1 MRLESLSPSKVK
13 HKKLRAVFRLDNGR
27 TRTIHF
33 GDKRY
38 EDYTIHGDE
47 SRKKSYVLRHGA
59 REDFD
64 DPMTAGALSRWI
76 LWNKKTIEA
85 SVKDFQRR
93 FGV

>member
-1 MRLESLSPSKVK
+1 MSLISLTPSKSG
-13 HKKLRAVFRLDNGR
+13 HKKLRAVFRLSNKR

-38 EDYTIHGDE
+38 EDYTTHGDAK
-47 SRKKSYVLRHGA
+47 RKRLYIQRHEA
-59 REDFD
+59 REDFNN
-64 DPMTAGALSRWI
+64 PMTAGALSRWI

-93 FGV
+93 FKV

>member
-1 MRLESLSPSKVK
+1 M
-13 HKKLRAVFRLDNGR
+13 FRLDNGR

-38 EDYTIHGDE
+38 DDYTTHGSLE
-47 SRKKSYVLRHGA
+47 RKRSYVLRHGA

-64 DPMTAGALSRWI
+64 NPMTAGALSRWI
-76 LWNKKTIEA
+76 LWNKKTIGA